1 MIKATLKFLF
11 IILKTQIDFDKN
23 LEKGQK
29 EDNKKP
35 SKYPKFEFEKN
46 SLSYGAS
53 EKNDI
58 STFQYSWNCAFFP
71 PYRVSSWSLCKS

>member
-1 MIKATLKFLF
+1 LV
-11 IILKTQIDFDKN
+11 LKTQIDFDKN

-35 SKYPKFEFEKN
+35 SQYPKFEFEKN

-58 STFQYSWNCAFFP
+58 STFQYS
-71 PYRVSSWSLCKS
+71 